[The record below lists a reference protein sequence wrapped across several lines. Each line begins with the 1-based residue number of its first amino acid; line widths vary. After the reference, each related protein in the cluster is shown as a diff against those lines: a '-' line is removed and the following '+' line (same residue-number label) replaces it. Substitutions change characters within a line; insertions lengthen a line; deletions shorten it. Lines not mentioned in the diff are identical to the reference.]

1 MADTQTARELTSKS
15 FVSNLRFLNVTGT
28 DKPKDI
34 SNMAIIFSVRQ
45 LKEVKDL
52 TEFTKLAQESVQTFV
67 NAKNGTNKTIENLSH
82 IIAHIVLPIPN
93 SLSESISHGWQTQQ
107 GIQAKAGDTLSSFV
121 SGKIDQQLQKFN
133 IGGVGDLNI
142 SSIVGQAS
150 SLTGARAPIVDPSYF
165 QQYSGTE
172 PRKFSFSWDLVIQTA
187 EEAKTIFKI
196 IQKFKEYSAPEKLI
210 SNAVLTAPNYW
221 DIKLG
226 NKLLNSSMNIQHSV
240 VTQVDV
246 DYAASGIM
254 DMYFDGTPKFIK
266 LTIGFAEIRAITRE
280 DFKNIEIQGVGNEK

>member
-1 MADTQTARELTSKS
+1 MANTQTARELTSKR
-15 FVSNLRFLNVTGT
+15 FVSNLRFLNVTGIT
-28 DKPKDI
+28 APKDI

-45 LKEVKDL
+45 LKDFKNLDD
-52 TEFTKLAQESVQTFV
+52 FKAKTKTVA
-67 NAKNGTNKTIENLSH
+67 NAIIDAKADPIKNTIDKQSS

-107 GIQAKAGDTLSSFV
+107 GIQAKAGAGISSFIEKTTGFDANAV
-121 SGKIDQQLQKFN
+121 I
-133 IGGVGDLNI
+133 
-142 SSIVGQAS
+142 GQAAN
-150 SLTGARAPIVDPSYF
+150 LTGTRAPIVDPSYF

-187 EEAKTIFKI
+187 EEAKTIFEI
-196 IQKFKEYSAPEKLI
+196 IQKFKEYSAPEQLLSAAILK
-210 SNAVLTAPNYW
+210 APNYW